1 MSIRK
6 TPKNDPIREQADSKG
21 LLVVSFGTSHNETCE
36 ETIAAIEKHLAKAMA
51 GRRLYRAWTSRF
63 IIRKLRERDGVEID
77 TVEEALV
84 RMADDGIRDVLVVPT
99 HMLGGAEYDK
109 VLAAVD
115 QGCRSGEGGATTGDG
130 SEAETY
136 TFDRISISRPLL
148 DSDEDI
154 QKLAAV
160 IADELLEC
168 ERCGVESRSADE
180 PPEGADAALVL
191 MGHGSADRPEVN
203 RVYHKLE
210 EEFRRA
216 GHDNVFVGTVEGS
229 PTIDDVIG
237 KLVVWRSGHVAGA
250 YDSAAPGPA
259 AHPDSPAAEGAE
271 LPAAEAPEA
280 PAATLLLA
288 PLMIV
293 AGDHAVNDMAG
304 EGPDSWKNRIAA
316 ALCGQD
322 PAGQC
327 PAAEVIPILRGLGSY
342 PGVQQMYAD
351 HAAVTELRP
360 GD

>member
-36 ETIAAIEKHLAKAMA
+36 ETITAIEKHLAKAMA

-168 ERCGVESRSADE
+168 ERCGVESRSSDE

-259 AHPDSPAAEGAE
+259 AHPGSPAAEGAE
-271 LPAAEAPEA
+271 F

-351 HAAVTELRP
+351 HAAVTELHL
-360 GD
+360 GDRAPSRRL